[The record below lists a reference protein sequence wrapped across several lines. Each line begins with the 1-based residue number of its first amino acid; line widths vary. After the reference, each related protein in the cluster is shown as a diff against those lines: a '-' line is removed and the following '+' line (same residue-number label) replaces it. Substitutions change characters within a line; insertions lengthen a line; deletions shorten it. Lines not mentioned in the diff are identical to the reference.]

1 MSTSRNIVIRVVLD
15 HNEADVIRDLSVN
28 VHIHLP
34 TLHKAI
40 LRAFTLEEGE
50 LAAFYRTNSQW
61 DQGEE
66 IPLMSMDD
74 TVPDMAH
81 YKVEDLLSQ
90 PGDRLLYLY
99 DFLNLWTFFCEVKES
114 KEQESDA
121 AVKLIGM
128 QGERPEQAPP
138 KIMVQQDPDE
148 DIDQLENLLH
158 LGAEKHN

>member
-1 MSTSRNIVIRVVLD
+1 MSTARNIVLRVVLD
-15 HNEADVIRDLSVN
+15 HNEADVVRDLSVAA
-28 VHIHLP
+28 HIHMP

-40 LRAFTLEEGE
+40 LKAFTLEEGE

-66 IPLMSMDD
+66 IPLLSMDD
-74 TVPDMAH
+74 KVPDMAH
-81 YKVEDLLSQ
+81 YKVEELLSQ
-90 PGDRLLYLY
+90 PGDRLLYVY

-114 KEQESDA
+114 RELESET

-138 KIMVQQDPDE
+138 KIMVKNDPLDE
-148 DIDQLENLLH
+148 PGDLEDLLRF
-158 LGAEKHN
+158 GAEKHN